1 MLTSW
6 ANIQFRTNLFMS
18 MEYKARQSQFDLL
31 SMNVQKYFSDFE
43 HFRKKIQILN
53 LRRTILP
60 HPLN

>member
-6 ANIQFRTNLFMS
+6 ANIQFRTTLFMS
-18 MEYKARQSQFDLL
+18 MKYKARQSQFDLL